1 MKYVEIEKALS
12 RLPLADILHQVPT
25 GIILA
30 EAPSGR
36 LLMKNRVAEEILG
49 MPLPYVDNI
58 KDYVR
63 HYKGLDRE
71 GKAYESQDWPL
82 SRSIMNGETVK
93 GEEINFIREDGTA
106 IVIKVN
112 SAPIYDSE
120 GKAIAAIASFY
131 DITMQLR
138 AETLVKDSLQRYQTL
153 LDTVDGIVWEADACF
168 NFTFVS
174 QKAERISGFTKEEWM
189 QPNFWP
195 NHIYPEDR
203 DQAVNFCKEQFAK
216 ALPHDFE
223 YRLLTK
229 DNKVI
234 WLRDIVSVVIKDGSF
249 AGLRGI
255 MVDITENKRI
265 AELLGRSE
273 ERLKTILENEPECVQ
288 ITNSKG
294 ILLEINPAGLTM
306 YEAEQ
311 SDQLTGHSIYPLI
324 AGPYRKAYQDFNERV
339 SRGEKGL
346 LEYEI
351 VSLQG
356 TQRWLEAHAV
366 PFIHQE
372 TKDTQILSVVR
383 DITENKKMDI
393 HREELFKNERAAR
406 IGAEKSIHMRDD
418 FLSVAS
424 HELKTPLTPIRVQ
437 IQLVLRDLKLIADKI
452 PAASMIKHLEEA
464 DKQFSRFLKL
474 VDNLLDVSR
483 ISGDRLILIHEK
495 INLTNLIQ
503 ELAHSFLTEI
513 YDCGC
518 TLELDLEPN
527 VIGHWDRIRL
537 DQVLVNLISN
547 AEKYGRG
554 NPIKISLKKIMNDLN
569 KPIAVISVQ
578 DKGIGI
584 SKADQEKLFKKFE
597 RVASIR
603 HFGGLGLGLYITRN
617 IVNAHHGKIR
627 VESEF
632 GKGSTF
638 IIELPIN

>member
-12 RLPLADILHQVPT
+12 RLPLADILHQIPT

-49 MPLPYVDNI
+49 KPLPYVNNI
-58 KDYVR
+58 KDYTR
-63 HYKGLDRE
+63 HYKGFDKE

-82 SRSIMNGETVK
+82 SRTIMNGEIVK

-120 GKAIAAIASFY
+120 GKVIAGIASFY
-131 DITMQLR
+131 DITTLLQ

-153 LDTVDGIVWEADACF
+153 LDTVDGIVWEADTCF

-189 QPNFWP
+189 RPNFWA
-195 NHIYPEDR
+195 NHIFHEDR
-203 DQAVNFCKEQFAK
+203 DHAVNFCKEQVEK

-223 YRLLTK
+223 YRMLTK
-229 DNKVI
+229 DDSVI
-234 WLRDIVSVVIKDGSF
+234 WLRDIVSVVIKDGYF

-255 MVDITENKRI
+255 MVDVTENKRI

-288 ITNSKG
+288 ITNTEG
-294 ILLEINPAGLTM
+294 ILLEINPAGLAM
-306 YEAEQ
+306 YEAKI
-311 SDQLTGHSIYPLI
+311 SNQLIGHSLYPLI
-324 AGPYRKAYQDFNERV
+324 AGPSRKVYQDFNERI

-351 VSLQG
+351 VALEG
-356 TQRWLEAHAV
+356 TRRWLEAHAV

-372 TKDTQILSVVR
+372 TKDTHILSVVR

-393 HREELFKNERAAR
+393 HREELFKKERAAR

-424 HELKTPLTPIRVQ
+424 HELKTPLTPIRMQ
-437 IQLVLRDLKLIADKI
+437 IQLVLRDLKLVTNKI
-452 PAASMIKHLEEA
+452 PVAPMIKHLEEA

-483 ISGDRLILIHEK
+483 ISGDRLILAYEK

-513 YDCGC
+513 HDSGC

-527 VIGHWDRIRL
+527 IIGHWDRIRI
-537 DQVLVNLISN
+537 DQVLVNVISN
-547 AEKYGRG
+547 AEKYGSG
-554 NPIKISLKKIMNDLN
+554 TQIKISLKKIVDASN

-597 RVASIR
+597 RAASIR
-603 HFGGLGLGLYITRN
+603 HYGGLGLGLYITRN

-627 VESEF
+627 VVSEL
-632 GKGSTF
+632 GEGSTF